1 MFSIG
6 SSCRLPRF
14 VSRLL
19 MMLVASLFL
28 YAHLAAQTQ
37 QLPYLNAGPT
47 SVFAQIDFAR
57 MISDERVWDETEK
70 HLQTALI
77 DSGVVSA
84 LDLQAPDKAV
94 KEFKQAIAALK
105 AQDPKGAIRA
115 FQRAVKIYPD
125 FVSAHNALGLAY
137 LDQQDPHAREEF
149 EKAAKLDDRFP
160 GPFLNLGLLAVTGNG
175 PAIVHSNDYSPVTAA
190 KPASPWLN

>member
-28 YAHLAAQTQ
+28 YAHLAAQTE
-37 QLPYLNAGPT
+37 QLPYLKAGPT

-57 MISDERVWDETEK
+57 MISDERVWDETAK
-70 HLQTALI
+70 HVQTALI

-84 LDLQAPDKAV
+84 LDLQARDNAV
-94 KEFKQAIAALK
+94 WEFKRAIAALN
-105 AQDPKGAIRA
+105 AQALKGAIR
-115 FQRAVKIYPD
+115 
-125 FVSAHNALGLAY
+125 
-137 LDQQDPHAREEF
+137 
-149 EKAAKLDDRFP
+149 
-160 GPFLNLGLLAVTGNG
+160 
-175 PAIVHSNDYSPVTAA
+175 
-190 KPASPWLN
+190 